1 MRHLARTIRNS
12 AESCASDRAPL
23 RKLADLRQCG
33 AEPVREFAR
42 SSTAGEDKLPLRLAD
57 FARDHKINETSNMAR
72 LHARGRAAVGV
83 LLGFTVLGAAWAIL
97 TFA

>member
-1 MRHLARTIRNS
+1 
-12 AESCASDRAPL
+12 
-23 RKLADLRQCG
+23 
-33 AEPVREFAR
+33 
-42 SSTAGEDKLPLRLAD
+42 
-57 FARDHKINETSNMAR
+57 MAR